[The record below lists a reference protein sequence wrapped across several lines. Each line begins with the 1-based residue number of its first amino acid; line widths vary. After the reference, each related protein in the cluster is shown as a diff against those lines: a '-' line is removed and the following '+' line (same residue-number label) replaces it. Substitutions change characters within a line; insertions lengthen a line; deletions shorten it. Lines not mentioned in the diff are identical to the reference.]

1 MSKEE
6 NKKTFKD
13 IAKPLV
19 NTKGWKFDREE
30 ANERD
35 TDKNTTVDNELDP
48 EFKEAIHE
56 MAKRIQELN
65 EIRLAIIK
73 PRLENVIRNR
83 ITDRK
88 IVEQLF
94 DELIDCAGLS
104 EEGVEL
110 FKRLCRYYFPIDP
123 TATAKHIC
131 LYRDL
136 YDNDDDEEVQEETI

>member
-1 MSKEE
+1 MIKDESIDVQKRGASFFMQ
-6 NKKTFKD
+6 KTE
-13 IAKPLV
+13 
-19 NTKGWKFDREE
+19 WE
-30 ANERD
+30 
-35 TDKNTTVDNELDP
+35 DKTMKNNELDP
-48 EFKEAIHE
+48 EVREAIFG
-56 MAKRIQELN
+56 MVRQIQELN

-131 LYRDL
+131 FYREL
-136 YDNDDDEEVQEETI
+136 YDSNDGE